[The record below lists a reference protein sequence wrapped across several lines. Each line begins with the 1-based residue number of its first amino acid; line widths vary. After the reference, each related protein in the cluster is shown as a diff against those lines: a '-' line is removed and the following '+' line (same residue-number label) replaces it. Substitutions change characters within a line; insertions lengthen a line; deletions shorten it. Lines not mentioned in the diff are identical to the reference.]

1 MAYRIFLALLAGACF
16 STACSTVGSSMA
28 QGEEGEGGL
37 GSIEL
42 INPVAPT
49 WIVNARKVDAGVF
62 ALSLRAKH
70 FRKGGDGEAFLVIR
84 QYAEQLQR
92 AEGAAGYQIIDYSE
106 WIESGVPF
114 SYRAAKGKVVLVSA
128 R

>member
-1 MAYRIFLALLAGACF
+1 MAFRVFLTLFLAAYL
-16 STACSTVGSSMA
+16 STACSTFGSA
-28 QGEEGEGGL
+28 DLGEENGGGL

-42 INPVAPT
+42 LNPVAPT
-49 WIVNARKVDAGVF
+49 WIVDARKVEAGVF
-62 ALSLRAKH
+62 SLSLRAKH
-70 FRKGGDGEAFLVIR
+70 FRKGGDGEAFQVIR

-92 AEGAAGYQIIDYSE
+92 AEGAAGYRILDYSE

-114 SYRAAKGKVVLVSA
+114 SYRSARGKVVLVPV